1 MDEYTRSGLISVI
14 SDHLWSVTDDKEL
27 CRIAEQFGI
36 YFKPVG
42 YGLFQEHSLD
52 GQEEIIEELTKTL
65 ILQKNTFGKH
75 FSFAL

>member
-42 YGLFQEHSLD
+42 YGLFQEHSYNDGLD
-52 GQEEIIEELTKTL
+52 GQEEIIEELT
-65 ILQKNTFGKH
+65 NEF
-75 FSFAL
+75 

>member
-42 YGLFQEHSLD
+42 YGLFQEHSYNDGLD
-52 GQEEIIEELTKTL
+52 GQEEIIEELT
-65 ILQKNTFGKH
+65 NDR
-75 FSFAL
+75 

>member
-27 CRIAEQFGI
+27 CRIAEQFGV

-42 YGLFQEHSLD
+42 YGLFQEHSYNDGLD
-52 GQEEIIEELTKTL
+52 GQEEIIEDLT
-65 ILQKNTFGKH
+65 ND
-75 FSFAL
+75 

>member
-27 CRIAEQFGI
+27 CRIAEQFGV

-52 GQEEIIEELTKTL
+52 GQKEIIEELTNESRIHK
-65 ILQKNTFGKH
+65 KKG
-75 FSFAL
+75 

>member
-42 YGLFQEHSLD
+42 YGLFQEHSYNDGLD
-52 GQEEIIEELTKTL
+52 GQEEIIEDLT
-65 ILQKNTFGKH
+65 NDR
-75 FSFAL
+75 

>member
-27 CRIAEQFGI
+27 CRIAEQFGF

-42 YGLFQEHSLD
+42 YGLFQEHSYNDGLD
-52 GQEEIIEELTKTL
+52 GQEEIIEELT
-65 ILQKNTFGKH
+65 NE
-75 FSFAL
+75 

>member
-27 CRIAEQFGI
+27 CRIAEQFGV

-42 YGLFQEHSLD
+42 YGLFQEHSYNDGLD
-52 GQEEIIEELTKTL
+52 GQEEIVEELT
-65 ILQKNTFGKH
+65 NEN
-75 FSFAL
+75 

>member
-14 SDHLWSVTDDKEL
+14 SDHLYSVTDDKEL

-42 YGLFQEHSLD
+42 YGLFQEHSYNDGLD
-52 GQEEIIEELTKTL
+52 GQEEIIEDLT
-65 ILQKNTFGKH
+65 NEF
-75 FSFAL
+75 

>member
-14 SDHLWSVTDDKEL
+14 SDHLYSVTDDKEL

-42 YGLFQEHSLD
+42 YGLFQEHSYNDGLD
-52 GQEEIIEELTKTL
+52 GQEEIIEELT
-65 ILQKNTFGKH
+65 ND
-75 FSFAL
+75 

>member
-42 YGLFQEHSLD
+42 YGLFQEHSYNDGLD
-52 GQEEIIEELTKTL
+52 GQEEIIEELT
-65 ILQKNTFGKH
+65 ND
-75 FSFAL
+75 

>member
-14 SDHLWSVTDDKEL
+14 SDHLWSVIDDKEL
-27 CRIAEQFGI
+27 CRIAEQFGF

-52 GQEEIIEELTKTL
+52 GQCDV
-65 ILQKNTFGKH
+65 
-75 FSFAL
+75 

>member
-42 YGLFQEHSLD
+42 YGLFQEHSYNDGLD
-52 GQEEIIEELTKTL
+52 GQEEIVEELTNDYK
-65 ILQKNTFGKH
+65 
-75 FSFAL
+75 

>member
-52 GQEEIIEELTKTL
+52 GQEEIVEELT
-65 ILQKNTFGKH
+65 NERD
-75 FSFAL
+75 

>member
-42 YGLFQEHSLD
+42 YGLFQEHSYNDGLD
-52 GQEEIIEELTKTL
+52 GQEEIVEELT
-65 ILQKNTFGKH
+65 ND
-75 FSFAL
+75 

>member
-27 CRIAEQFGI
+27 CRIAEQFGV

-42 YGLFQEHSLD
+42 YGLFQEHSYNDGLD
-52 GQEEIIEELTKTL
+52 GQEEIIEELT
-65 ILQKNTFGKH
+65 ND
-75 FSFAL
+75 